1 MREPTLQKT
10 ALLSAALHLIVFSLT
25 ILILKQSNHF
35 IIPSPYTVN
44 LVSPDVLHKSVASR
58 GKDASVIRDTAKS
71 IDQTAVE
78 MKSKKN
84 EVKDR
89 QQVQEKIS
97 ALAAKRKIEKIVKL
111 RNMISLK
118 GGIEG
123 RRADSAKASAA
134 QGKGDLFED
143 YYRKITRE
151 IWQQWVYPNTSKKD
165 IEAIVAIRILKDGTA
180 LVQRIEKSSG
190 NLLFDRAALKALAK
204 ASPLEPPPYEMEIG
218 VRFYP

>member
-1 MREPTLQKT
+1 MREPSLQKT

-25 ILILKQSNHF
+25 ILVLKQSNLF

-89 QQVQEKIS
+89 QKVQEILS
-97 ALAAKRKIEKIVKL
+97 IQQLQRIILEVYMWYG
-111 RNMISLK
+111 MISQ
-118 GGIEG
+118 I
-123 RRADSAKASAA
+123 
-134 QGKGDLFED
+134 
-143 YYRKITRE
+143 Y
-151 IWQQWVYPNTSKKD
+151 
-165 IEAIVAIRILKDGTA
+165 
-180 LVQRIEKSSG
+180 LVQE
-190 NLLFDRAALKALAK
+190 
-204 ASPLEPPPYEMEIG
+204 
-218 VRFYP
+218 